1 LNEITDKGN
10 EMPKRKRRIIK
21 APKVVKEKKLSQ
33 YARIDSEHE
42 PRNKFEAL
50 RRSLGLTQEAFGE
63 KLGLSKA
70 MVFYYETDYVAP
82 SVTTW
87 VKVKANAKANG
98 IELGDDI
105 LNEFLEKK
113 VMKKKERLTNKIE
126 RMEKEFQEKMNQ
138 LNNQI
143 KQYQEIEHG
152 TDGCAARE
160 FTSMGVECDVSCR
173 DQDHS

>member
-1 LNEITDKGN
+1 
-10 EMPKRKRRIIK
+10 MPKRKRRIIK
-21 APKVVKEKKLSQ
+21 APKVVKEKKVSQ

-63 KLGLSKA
+63 KLGLSRA
-70 MVFYYETDYVAP
+70 MVFYYETDHVAP

-87 VKVKANAKANG
+87 VKVKANAQANG
-98 IELGDDI
+98 IELGDEI

-113 VMKKKERLTNKIE
+113 RSK
-126 RMEKEFQEKMNQ
+126 RMEVLNRNIQQ
-138 LNNQI
+138 RLDQINNQI

-160 FTSMGVECDVSCR
+160 FTSMGVECDVSCG